1 MKVNYFA
8 LLLLAVII
16 ASPLIGQD
24 NKKLIR
30 VPLYKTLDTISH
42 NSERFY
48 LEKSIPSLQGIP
60 QDLDTFLIFSYS
72 FSNQQR
78 VYEDYKLGLIPEK
91 RFKSSNID
99 PKTITDHPVKHK
111 LYALSGLRG
120 EKKIV
125 IADTNNNGSL
135 ADETIMEF
143 SAAVSEE
150 IIFAKDNWSDLML
163 VHTEHFHNGRIMSR
177 QVVGKIDPYIK
188 LVNPPSELQEKLL
201 LSFKEFEY
209 RKGTFFVDGENYLI
223 TSHRSGNL
231 FKLISLDKPK
241 QVAYPT
247 IQLGQS
253 IHIGQ
258 SIITFEEV
266 DPEKNELL
274 LIKIHEDEIK
284 ASEYGGLVGMKAPN
298 IQGQN
303 LVGKR
308 FDLKNKQGSYVMLEF
323 WGSWCGPCKAD
334 HPELRSWNDRF
345 EKRNISLVGIAMDS
359 NADRVSNYTKEASL
373 EWEQVYFKL
382 YGEEFK
388 RITNEYYVTGY
399 PTYFLID
406 PQGIIM
412 ARGGLEDL
420 EGDLEKLLREK

>member
-16 ASPLIGQD
+16 VSPLIGQD

-30 VPLYKTLDTISH
+30 VPLYNTLDTISH

-48 LEKSIPSLQGIP
+48 LEKTIPELRGVP
-60 QDLDTFLIFSYS
+60 KDLDTFLIFSYS
-72 FSNQQR
+72 FSNHQR
-78 VYEDYKLGLIPEK
+78 VYENYKLIPEK
-91 RFKSSNID
+91 GFKSNNID
-99 PKTITDHPVKHK
+99 PKTITDHPIKHK

-143 SAAVSEE
+143 SATVSEE
-150 IIFAKDNWSDLML
+150 IIFARDNWSNLML
-163 VHTEHFHNGRIMSR
+163 VHTEHFHNGRIVSR
-177 QVVGKIDPYIK
+177 QVVGKIDPYVK
-188 LVNPPSELQEKLL
+188 LVNPLSELQEKLM

-209 RKGTFFVDGENYLI
+209 RKGIFFLDGENYLI
-223 TSHRSGNL
+223 TSHRSSNL

-247 IQLGQS
+247 LQLGQS

-258 SIITFEEV
+258 SIISFEEV

-303 LVGKR
+303 LAGKR
-308 FDLKNKQGSYVMLEF
+308 FDLKNKQGSYFMLEF
-323 WGSWCGPCKAD
+323 WGTWCGPCKAD
-334 HPELRSWNDRF
+334 HPELRDWNDRF
-345 EKRNISLVGIAMDS
+345 EKKNISLVGIAMDS
-359 NADRVSNYTKEASL
+359 NADRVSNYTKETSL
-373 EWEQVYFKL
+373 EWEQIYFKL

-406 PQGIIM
+406 PQGIII